1 MSYSRYIFP
10 LTMRTRMAEL
20 FGDQA
25 CVRWWLP
32 DDEGF
37 TDILKSV
44 RVFADE
50 RNATAV
56 TAQSEN
62 LREIRHIFAKM
73 QLGGPSESPQ
83 SDDAAAAARGK
94 EKEHSV

>member
-1 MSYSRYIFP
+1 
-10 LTMRTRMAEL
+10 MAEL
-20 FGDQA
+20 FGDQS

-37 TDILKSV
+37 TEILNSV
-44 RVFADE
+44 RIFADE

-73 QLGGPSESPQ
+73 QLGGLSDSPQ
-83 SDDAAAAARGK
+83 SDDAVQAAKGK
-94 EKEHSV
+94 GREDSAGTGTQ

>member
-1 MSYSRYIFP
+1 
-10 LTMRTRMAEL
+10 MAEL

-32 DDEGF
+32 NDEGF
-37 TDILKSV
+37 TEILQNI
-44 RVFADE
+44 RTFADE

-73 QLGGPSESPQ
+73 QLGGVSESPQ
-83 SDDAAAAARGK
+83 SDDATQAKGKGKQSAA
-94 EKEHSV
+94 